1 MNSNLIKYEENN
13 ALTIGSENNANA
25 KIEQPGIN
33 DISLYSNISKPDLPN
48 LQ

>member
-1 MNSNLIKYEENN
+1 MNSNLIKYEESN
-13 ALTIGSENNANA
+13 ALNIKNEDNVNA